1 VLGGGADRAR
11 GVKAV
16 VLRDGGRLR
25 VENWP
30 RPGVAAGELLL
41 RLRGC
46 GLCGSDIAKAVA
58 PPAYALVLGHE
69 LVGDVVDAGAGVTR
83 FAVGDRVAAA
93 HHVPCERCHYCRRG
107 SASMCRAFKTSNLD
121 PGGFAEYVRV
131 PAANVAHA
139 TFRIPPHV
147 DDETASFVEPL
158 ACCLRAV
165 RRGPIAADDTVV
177 VVGLGSI
184 GCLFVQLARRAG
196 ARVVGVD
203 PLAERAALAERFG
216 ADAAGAP
223 DEVEGAVA
231 ALSERRGADQVIVTG
246 GGADVLPWAVG
257 RVRDGGTIHYFA
269 GGGGT
274 TLPVALGDLYHRELT
289 LTTTYS
295 SSPVDLAEAFRLI
308 VAGEV
313 AVAPLVSERVRLDGL
328 ADALDRMRRRET
340 LKVFVTP

>member
-1 VLGGGADRAR
+1 M
-11 GVKAV
+11 KAV
-16 VLRDGGRLR
+16 VLREGGRLH
-25 VENWP
+25 VEDWP
-30 RPGVAAGELLL
+30 RPSVGAGELLL

-46 GLCGSDIAKAVA
+46 GLCGSDIAKVAA
-58 PPAYALVLGHE
+58 PPARALVLGHE
-69 LVGDVVDAGAGVTR
+69 LVGDVVQIGAGVAR
-83 FAVGDRVAAA
+83 FEVGDRVVAA
-93 HHVPCERCHYCRRG
+93 HHVPCGRCHYCRRG

-131 PAANVAHA
+131 PAANVEHA
-139 TFRIPPHV
+139 TFRIPAHV

-165 RRGPIAADDTVV
+165 RRAPIEAGDTVV
-177 VVGLGSI
+177 VIGLGSI
-184 GCLFVQLARRAG
+184 GCLFVQLARRAS

-203 PLAERAALAERFG
+203 PLPDRAALAQRFG
-216 ADAAGAP
+216 AETAGSP
-223 DEVEGAVA
+223 DSVVEAVA

-246 GGADVLPWAVG
+246 GGADVLPWAAA

-269 GGGGT
+269 GGGGA
-274 TLPVALGDLYHRELT
+274 TLPLALADLYHRELT

-308 VAGEV
+308 VAGEI
-313 AVAPLVSERVRLDGL
+313 AVAPLVSQRVALDGL